1 MWEIINTYS
10 LKFICINM
18 SNNSTNYADEN
29 VNILKTIPE
38 EFQEKN
44 YLEIGVRPWGVY
56 YVLEDKPN
64 YKVKKIVVN
73 PGNRLSLQS
82 HQHRSE
88 HWVIV
93 SGTASIE
100 IRKED
105 DPKTWTQTLLPNQS
119 CYIPATK
126 MHRLGNYGKV
136 PLILIEVQAGEYTG
150 EDDIER
156 FEDDYSRVA
165 K

>member
-1 MWEIINTYS
+1 
-10 LKFICINM
+10 M
-18 SNNSTNYADEN
+18 SNNPNNYTDEN
-29 VNILKTIPE
+29 ATILKSIPE

-73 PGNRLSLQS
+73 PTHRLSLQS

-88 HWVIV
+88 HWVVV
-93 SGTASIE
+93 SGTATVE
-100 IRKED
+100 IRTD
-105 DPKTWTQTLLPNQS
+105 DNEINWVNILLPNQS

-126 MHRLGNYGKV
+126 MHRLANNGKV

-156 FEDDYSRVA
+156 FEDDYSRA
-165 K
+165 QK

>member
-1 MWEIINTYS
+1 
-10 LKFICINM
+10 M
-18 SNNSTNYADEN
+18 SNTPTNFTDEN
-29 VNILKTIPE
+29 ATILNSIPE

-56 YVLEDKPN
+56 YVLEDKPSF
-64 YKVKKIVVN
+64 KVKKIVVN
-73 PGNRLSLQS
+73 PSNRLSLQS

-88 HWVIV
+88 HWVVV
-93 SGTASIE
+93 SGTATVE
-100 IRKED
+100 IRTSEE
-105 DPKTWTQTLLPNQS
+105 PKDWIQTLLPNQS

-126 MHRLGNYGKV
+126 MHRLANNGKV

-156 FEDDYSRVA
+156 FEDDYSRVQ

>member
-1 MWEIINTYS
+1 
-10 LKFICINM
+10 M
-18 SNNSTNYADEN
+18 SNIPTNFTDEN
-29 VNILKTIPE
+29 ATILSSIPE

-56 YVLEDKPN
+56 YVLEDKPSF
-64 YKVKKIVVN
+64 KVKKIVVN
-73 PGNRLSLQS
+73 PSNRLSLQS

-88 HWVIV
+88 HWVVV
-93 SGTASIE
+93 SGTATVE
-100 IRKED
+100 IRDSEE
-105 DPKTWTQTLLPNQS
+105 PKDWIQTLLPNQS

-126 MHRLGNYGKV
+126 MHRLANNGKV

-156 FEDDYSRVA
+156 FEDDYSRVQ